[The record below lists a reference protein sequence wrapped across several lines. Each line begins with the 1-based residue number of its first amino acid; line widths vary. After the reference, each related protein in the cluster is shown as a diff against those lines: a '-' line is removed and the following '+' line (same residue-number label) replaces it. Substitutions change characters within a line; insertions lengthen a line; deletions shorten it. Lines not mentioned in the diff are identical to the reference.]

1 MLLNED
7 ADKSKNLGNSS
18 NKSESKLN
26 ELPAKT
32 LKKTKSL
39 PSVVSDKSQ
48 VPDILVP
55 SSEKLSAH
63 SRFEPTRKPP
73 PIGKN
78 EQDFSNTTVADE
90 SFDLISHPPPPP
102 QPMQPKQQFHKTCL
116 NPISIKVV
124 LMQP

>member
-1 MLLNED
+1 MKNEEQFEDPVTPEKKPSKPVRSLLLNED

-78 EQDFSNTTVADE
+78 EQDFSNTTV
-90 SFDLISHPPPPP
+90 
-102 QPMQPKQQFHKTCL
+102 CR
-116 NPISIKVV
+116 
-124 LMQP
+124 

>member
-1 MLLNED
+1 M
-7 ADKSKNLGNSS
+7 
-18 NKSESKLN
+18 
-26 ELPAKT
+26 
-32 LKKTKSL
+32 
-39 PSVVSDKSQ
+39 VSDKSQ

-90 SFDLISHPPPPP
+90 SFDLISHPPPP
-102 QPMQPKQQFHKTCL
+102 QPMQPKQQFHKTA
-116 NPISIKVV
+116 
-124 LMQP
+124 